1 MTARRRK
8 HQQAVRG
15 SRKQF
20 RSAAAAAL
28 RNTALIALDL
38 RIPVP
43 SFTPFLGALDS
54 GHGSVPIPRLVLPL
68 SWQTRAEGATRHGQ
82 DSSVTSS
89 DSSDL
94 ALLERMRGGDE
105 SALATLYD
113 RWCDRVNS
121 LAVHLLRDVRDAED
135 IVEETFWQAWRSAA
149 RYDAARGTVGAWL
162 LTITRSRAL
171 DRIRARRR
179 RPEDTTLDDVPE
191 AAAPGENAADAVV
204 ADETGRLVRAAMAEL
219 PAEQRQALELA
230 YFSGLSQ
237 SEIANKTG
245 QPLGTIKTR
254 MRLAMNK
261 LRERLASLK
270 EARA

>member
-1 MTARRRK
+1 
-8 HQQAVRG
+8 
-15 SRKQF
+15 
-20 RSAAAAAL
+20 
-28 RNTALIALDL
+28 
-38 RIPVP
+38 
-43 SFTPFLGALDS
+43 
-54 GHGSVPIPRLVLPL
+54 
-68 SWQTRAEGATRHGQ
+68 
-82 DSSVTSS
+82 
-89 DSSDL
+89 
-94 ALLERMRGGDE
+94 MRGGDE

-135 IVEETFWQAWRSAA
+135 IVEETFWQAWRGAA

>member
-1 MTARRRK
+1 M
-8 HQQAVRG
+8 
-15 SRKQF
+15 
-20 RSAAAAAL
+20 
-28 RNTALIALDL
+28 
-38 RIPVP
+38 PM
-43 SFTPFLGALDS
+43 S
-54 GHGSVPIPRLVLPL
+54 G
-68 SWQTRAEGATRHGQ
+68 QTSAEGAMRH
-82 DSSVTSS
+82 DPDTVASH

-105 SALATLYD
+105 SALASLYD

-121 LAVHLLRDVRDAED
+121 LAVHLLRDARDAED

-171 DRIRARRR
+171 DRIRAKRR

-191 AAAPGENAADAVV
+191 TAAPGENAADAVV
-204 ADETGRLVRAAMAEL
+204 SDETGRIVRAAMAEL

-230 YFSGLSQ
+230 YFNGLSQ
-237 SEIANKTG
+237 SEIAEKTG